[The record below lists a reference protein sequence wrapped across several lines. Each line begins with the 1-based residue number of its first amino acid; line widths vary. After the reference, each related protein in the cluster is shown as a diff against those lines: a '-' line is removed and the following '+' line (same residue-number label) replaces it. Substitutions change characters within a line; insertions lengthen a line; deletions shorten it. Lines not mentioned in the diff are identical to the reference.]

1 MAHSD
6 EQGFT
11 VVELILTVV
20 AFAFIATGIAQ
31 IFLGI
36 IGIQRQAAYM
46 ETATHAAQTEVES
59 LRNNNYS
66 QLTAGQTIDFS
77 SQLPSFLPSPRSGSV
92 VISEPTAGIK
102 RVDVTVSYQEN
113 GNTRNVELS
122 SLIGV
127 IGISQ

>member
-1 MAHSD
+1 MARIH

-11 VVELILTVV
+11 VVELILAVV
-20 AFAFIATGIAQ
+20 AFAFIAAGLAQ

-36 IGIQRQAAYM
+36 IGLQRQAAYM
-46 ETATHAAQTEVES
+46 ETATRAAQTEVES

-77 SQLPSFLPSPRSGSV
+77 SQLPSFLPSPRSGNV
-92 VISEPTAGIK
+92 TITEPTAGIK

-113 GNTRNVELS
+113 GRTRNVELS